1 MALGRRI
8 YYEVCYYYGSRL
20 NLLMARWR
28 LTTLE
33 PKQLMEPLMERHHR
47 LPVQL
52 AGLCSVQL
60 FLQNP
65 R

>member
-1 MALGRRI
+1 
-8 YYEVCYYYGSRL
+8 
-20 NLLMARWR
+20 MARWR

-65 R
+65 RQSLMQEWFLQIRSQTPNL